1 MMRVLREPM
10 TIVQLKRHMDRRFDR
25 LERVKANKSDLR
37 RFATK
42 RDLERFATK
51 RDLERYATKEDLAR
65 YVTRA
70 ESLAADTRRHF
81 EVVAEGLSDQVK
93 KIGELGD
100 LKSLLTLHSAVLD
113 EHERRIT
120 DLEHSHHPPT

>member
-42 RDLERFATK
+42 RDLQRFATK

-65 YVTRA
+65 YVARA
-70 ESLAADTRRHF
+70 ESLAADTKRYF
-81 EVVAEGLSDQVK
+81 KVVAEGLSDEVK
-93 KIGELGD
+93 KIGEVGD
-100 LKSLLTLHSAVLD
+100 LKSFLTLHSRVLD

-120 DLEHSHHPPT
+120 DLEHSRHLLT